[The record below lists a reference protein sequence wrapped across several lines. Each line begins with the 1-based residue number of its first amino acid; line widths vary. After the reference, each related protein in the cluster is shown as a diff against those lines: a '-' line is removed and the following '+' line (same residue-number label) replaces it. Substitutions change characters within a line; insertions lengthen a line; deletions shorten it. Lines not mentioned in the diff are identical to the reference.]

1 MNRDRQYLWWLI
13 VLAVAVVLFFSFTG
27 PGYEGFTAYTLKN
40 GPNGTVWAWPQ
51 SKYGTLIQYDGPG
64 NYLFGW

>member
-1 MNRDRQYLWWLI
+1 MTRQYILWLI
-13 VLAVAVVLFFSFTG
+13 VIVIVVVLFFSFSG
-27 PGYEGFTAYTLKN
+27 SGYEGFTAYTLKN

-51 SKYGTLIQYDGPG
+51 SKNGTRIPYGGYG